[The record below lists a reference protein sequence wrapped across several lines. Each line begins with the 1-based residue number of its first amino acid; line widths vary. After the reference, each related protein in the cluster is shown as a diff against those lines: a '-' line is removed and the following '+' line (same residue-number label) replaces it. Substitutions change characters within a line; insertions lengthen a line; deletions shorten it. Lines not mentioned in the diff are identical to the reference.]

1 MTKKRTRRGFGYIR
15 RFPSKRYQ
23 ASYIGPDLA
32 RHTATNTFE
41 SKGDAEAWL
50 SAERLLISL
59 NSWTPA
65 EFRKANAK
73 ANRPVHFGDY
83 AEIWLKDRELKPR
96 TRAHYKSLLEK
107 QLSAW
112 NLVTVKDIRP
122 EMVREWHTSL
132 DATRPTL
139 RAHSY
144 GLLRAILATAVDDG
158 LLAVNPAHIRG
169 AGNSK
174 KVHLTKPASLEELD
188 SLVDSLPG
196 QYKSMIL
203 LAAWCALRFG
213 ELVELRRK
221 DLDLVEGVIH
231 IRRGAVRADGRII
244 IGTPKSEA
252 GIRDVSVPPH
262 LYPQLET
269 HLENYV
275 GASNEALLFP
285 ASDGVSNLAPST
297 LYTHFYKAREAAG
310 RPDLR
315 FHDLR
320 HTGAVLAAG
329 TGATLADLRT
339 RLGHSTVAAALRYQ
353 HAVEGKDRFIA
364 NELSKLVLEN
374 PTRRI
379 ET

>member
-1 MTKKRTRRGFGYIR
+1 LATYADRLLKSIKLPTPVLILLDIR
-15 RFPSKRYQ
+15 PPILLK
-23 ASYIGPDLA
+23 A
-32 RHTATNTFE
+32 
-41 SKGDAEAWL
+41 DAEAWL
-50 SAERLLISL
+50 SAERLMITLE
-59 NSWTPA
+59 SWTPA
-65 EFRKANAK
+65 EFRQAK
-73 ANRPVHFGDY
+73 AKMNRPMAFGDY
-83 AEIWLKDRELKPR
+83 SQTWLKDRELKPR
-96 TRAHYKSLLEK
+96 TRSHYRSLLEK
-107 QLSAW
+107 QLNPW
-112 NLVTVKDIRP
+112 NLVAVKDIRP

-132 DATRPTL
+132 DSTRPTL

-158 LLAVNPAHIRG
+158 LLPVNPCHIRG

-174 KVHLTKPASLEELD
+174 KVHLTKPATLKELD
-188 SLVDSLPG
+188 LLIESLPN
-196 QYKSMIL
+196 QYRSMIL

-221 DLDLVEGVIH
+221 DLDLIEGVIH
-231 IRRGAVRADGRII
+231 VRRGVVRAGGEII

-252 GIRDVSVPPH
+252 GIRDVTIPPH
-262 LYPQLET
+262 LYPELES
-269 HLENYV
+269 HLKNHV
-275 GASNEALLFP
+275 GASKDSLLFP
-285 ASDGVSNLAPST
+285 ASDGKSNLAPST
-297 LYTHFYKAREAAG
+297 LYTHFYKARESAG

-379 ET
+379 ETQE